1 MHDVPAGRVRDQG
14 LGIGWL
20 NGPDVTRVLKML
32 LNDVGI
38 LHGFSPVVRV
48 CYGANEGERA
58 RACCTIPGR
67 ISRTYSIS
75 ARMVPRPRL
84 QRKAPCRYG
93 PGTPMARNTCEGSS
107 EPELQAEP
115 VDSATPCRSRLIIRA
130 SPQPQQ
136 RQHWSYWANEAPQ
149 LPGYASQESAPEC
162 HVRGIAAAAADAP
175 IPGACR
181 AWQEHRPG
189 PGRQSR
195 SRARCRSACR

>member
-1 MHDVPAGRVRDQG
+1 MHDVPAGWVRDQG
-14 LGIGWL
+14 LGVGWL

-32 LNDVGI
+32 LDDVGI

-58 RACCTIPGR
+58 RACCTMPGR

-75 ARMVPRPRL
+75 ASVVPRPRL

-130 SPQPQQ
+130 SPSTPAKATLVVLG
-136 RQHWSYWANEAPQ
+136 RR
-149 LPGYASQESAPEC
+149 GTSAPWM
-162 HVRGIAAAAADAP
+162 RTSGICSW
-175 IPGACR
+175 IPC
-181 AWQEHRPG
+181 
-189 PGRQSR
+189 SR
-195 SRARCRSACR
+195 HCCNCCCRSHS